1 MSCKHLVLLAACTVL
16 LLIASVSS
24 AAASESVTN
33 NDPESVAKSYF
44 GYQPKPNDSYKKL
57 VEDVDEFTRLYLE
70 EFTALGEK
78 IETLHKKLYHRKD
91 KDHGGYNYNDMAQMH
106 KLLSQQ
112 KAALDALRSE
122 RPSV

>member
-16 LLIASVSS
+16 LLIAS
-24 AAASESVTN
+24 AHSESVA
-33 NDPESVAKSYF
+33 DHDEESVGKSYF
-44 GYQPKPNDSYKKL
+44 GYQPKPQDSYKKL

-91 KDHGGYNYNDMAQMH
+91 KDHGGYNYNDLAHMH

-112 KAALDALRSE
+112 KAALDTLRSE